1 MNIYNSTCTLA
12 GTTFLLHRNKIIP
25 RYNYHVIKEFLFE
38 IKMKKKMTH
47 CWNNSNS
54 KKEKS

>member
-12 GTTFLLHRNKIIP
+12 GTTFLLHRNNIIP

-38 IKMKKKMTH
+38 IKMK
-47 CWNNSNS
+47 NS
-54 KKEKS
+54 KNDTLLEQF